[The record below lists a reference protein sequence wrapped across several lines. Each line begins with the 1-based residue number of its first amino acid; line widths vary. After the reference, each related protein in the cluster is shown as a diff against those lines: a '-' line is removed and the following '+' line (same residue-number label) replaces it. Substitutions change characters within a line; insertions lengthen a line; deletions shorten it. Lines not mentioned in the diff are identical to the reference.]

1 MKCVINFCISIYFI
15 SYTANISHF
24 QLAYY
29 VTVLI
34 KLIKQT
40 HPIKHSFYI
49 LPVTIVRYERTKS
62 KMFRTDEN
70 LH

>member
-15 SYTANISHF
+15 RYTANISHF

-40 HPIKHSFYI
+40 HPIKRSFYI
-49 LPVTIVRYERTKS
+49 FTSY
-62 KMFRTDEN
+62 DC
-70 LH
+70 